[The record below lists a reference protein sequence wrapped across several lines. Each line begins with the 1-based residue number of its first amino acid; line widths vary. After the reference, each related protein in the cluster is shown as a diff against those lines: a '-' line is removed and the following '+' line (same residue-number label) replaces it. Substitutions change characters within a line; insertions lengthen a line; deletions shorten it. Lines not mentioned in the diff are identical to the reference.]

1 LGACERA
8 LFVEARKGVLAR
20 RKGIDVAFFARFEGR
35 VVGERRKDVFAAL
48 TWQGRKCGEF

>member
-1 LGACERA
+1 MGACERA

-20 RKGIDVAFFARFEGR
+20 RKGIDVAFFAGFEGR